1 MLELKGIHKYF
12 NRGTVDEV
20 HVLKGISLKINDGDF
35 VTLVGNNGAGKT
47 TLLNIIAGSQF
58 PDEGKVIIDGI
69 DVTSLPE
76 YKRGKFIG
84 RVFQDP
90 LMGTAP
96 SMTVNENM
104 ALAMKRGSRLGL
116 KWALNKKIKASV
128 KENLGTLSLGLED
141 RGRAGV
147 GLLSGG
153 QRQAITMLMATMAQ
167 PKLLLLDEH
176 TAALDPRAAS
186 LISELTERI
195 VKETG
200 VAAIM
205 VTHNLSSAL
214 AMGNRLI
221 MMEDGRV
228 ALDAK
233 GDEKKKLTHEEL
245 LSMYV

>member
-1 MLELKGIHKYF
+1 MLELIGIHKSF

-20 HVLKGISLKINDGDF
+20 QVLKGINLKINDGDF

-47 TLLNIIAGSQF
+47 TLLNIIAGSLF
-58 PDEGKVIIDGI
+58 PDEGKVLIDGV
-69 DVTSLPE
+69 DVTNLPE
-76 YKRGKFIG
+76 YKRGRLIG

-96 SMTVNENM
+96 SMTINENM
-104 ALAMKRGSRLGL
+104 ALALKRGKRLGF
-116 KWALNKKIKASV
+116 KWALGGNTKAMIKDSL
-128 KENLGTLSLGLED
+128 ETLSLGLEE

-153 QRQAITMLMATMAQ
+153 QRQAITILMATMAE

-195 VKETG
+195 VGETG

-214 AMGNRLI
+214 SMGNRLI
-221 MMEDGRV
+221 MMEGGMI

-233 GDEKKKLTHEEL
+233 GDEKKRLTHEEL
-245 LSMYV
+245 LAMYV